1 MAACTGS
8 PGSDNAGIHF
18 KQGSPVSQLLISA
31 LQNPA
36 LYPHPTS
43 AIRVIETH
51 ISWVVLTGDVA
62 YKIKKPVNFGFLDF
76 TDLEARGH
84 FCREELRLNQ
94 RLTRDLYQDVVAIT
108 GSESAPQLGGDGPV
122 IEYALRMREF
132 PQSQLLS
139 EVQQRGELSVAHIDA
154 LAEQIA
160 RFHLAAPR
168 VASEH
173 PLCTPDAAMAPV
185 RQNFEQIRAML
196 SEPTDLKQLAQLE
209 AWAEASYAR
218 LLPLFEARCRDG
230 YIRECHGDIHLAN
243 ATLLDGEVVLF
254 DCIEFNEPFRLTDTL
269 GDAGFLAMDLEDR
282 GLKALSNRFVNAYFE
297 ATGDYQ
303 GLALLDFYKAYR
315 AMVRAKIALFRLGQA
330 EEPALRAEILA
341 SYRRYAALAEGYTQV
356 PQPFVAV
363 MHGVSGIGKSTV
375 AMGLVEALGAIRL
388 RSDVERQRLYADSD
402 EATRYSAAAGEATY
416 ARLHE
421 LGALVLAAGYPLALD
436 ATYLKQAQRQAALA
450 LAEAQ
455 GAPLLIIDCQADD
468 ELIARWLQERQAEG
482 TDPSEATLAVVAAQ
496 RQAQD
501 PLTPAEQ
508 DLALVME
515 LGRAG
520 QLEALPTRITRRLGR
535 AQD

>member
-1 MAACTGS
+1 M
-8 PGSDNAGIHF
+8 
-18 KQGSPVSQLLISA
+18 SQLLISA

-43 AIRVIETH
+43 AFRVIETH
-51 ISWVVLTGDVA
+51 ISWVVLTGEVA

-108 GSESAPQLGGDGPV
+108 GSEGAPELGGSGPV

-139 EVQQRGELSVAHIDA
+139 EVQQRGELTQAHIDA
-154 LAEQIA
+154 LAAQIA
-160 RFHLAAPR
+160 RFHLSAPQ
-168 VASEH
+168 VATTH

-196 SEPTDLKQLAQLE
+196 NEAADLKQLDQLE

-230 YIRECHGDIHLAN
+230 FIRECHGDIHLAN

-254 DCIEFNEPFRLTDTL
+254 DCIEFNEPFRLTDTM

-282 GLKALSNRFVNAYFE
+282 GLVALSNRFVNAYFE
-297 ATGDYQ
+297 ATGDYS

-341 SYRRYAALAEGYTQV
+341 SYRSYTALAEGYTQV
-356 PQPFVAV
+356 PQPFAAV

-375 AMGLVEALGAIRL
+375 ALALVEALGAIRL

-421 LGALVLAAGYPLALD
+421 IGAQVLAAGYPLVLD
-436 ATYLKQAQRQAALA
+436 ATYLKQGQRTAAQA

-455 GAPLLIIDCQADD
+455 AAPLLIIDCQADD

-501 PLTPAEQ
+501 PLEPAEQ
-508 DLALVME
+508 DRALVVE

-520 QLEALPTRITRRLGR
+520 QLEALPARLLRRLGR
-535 AQD
+535 AQA